1 MYSLPKAIGPCLAS
15 QGRDSWLGQPQRQPL
30 SRASR
35 VAIPHR
41 SLLLTE
47 PLASGICV
55 QEEDVAPGQ
64 GLAWGLPPAPLN
76 Q

>member
-1 MYSLPKAIGPCLAS
+1 MYSLPKAAGPCPAS
-15 QGRDSWLGQPQRQPL
+15 QGMDSRLEQPQSQLP

-35 VAIPHR
+35 VSIPHH

-55 QEEDVAPGQ
+55 QEEDAAGIP
-64 GLAWGLPPAPLN
+64 
-76 Q
+76 

>member
-1 MYSLPKAIGPCLAS
+1 MYSLPKAIGPCPAS
-15 QGRDSWLGQPQRQPL
+15 QGRDSRLGL

-35 VAIPHR
+35 VAIPHHP
-41 SLLLTE
+41 LLLTE

-64 GLAWGLPPAPLN
+64 GLAWGLPPAPLK